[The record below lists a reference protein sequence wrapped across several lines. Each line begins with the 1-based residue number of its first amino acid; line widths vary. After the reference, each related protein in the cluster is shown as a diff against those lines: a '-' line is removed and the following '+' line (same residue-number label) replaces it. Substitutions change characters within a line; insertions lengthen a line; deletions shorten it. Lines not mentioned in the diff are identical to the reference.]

1 MGGAIDVQRESV
13 YTVDKRRAAPVPL
26 LSVSFTSLF
35 LSQTVSHSPFYL
47 GEGFNQGMDPKEC
60 EGNDRENEKEE
71 KKEKDRR
78 IRRRPF
84 LRYLERRRTDTIV
97 DDDSGKVDV
106 NINTLVRRSHSD
118 KTEYSAKL
126 QGKSSPSC
134 SPGLH
139 GNDSPLTSAYT
150 FPFFLDRVKFSSNN
164 L

>member
-35 LSQTVSHSPFYL
+35 LSQSVSHSPFYL
-47 GEGFNQGMDPKEC
+47 GEGFDQGMDPKEC

-97 DDDSGKVDV
+97 DDDSGNV

-126 QGKSSPSC
+126 KGKSSPSC

-139 GNDSPLTSAYT
+139 GNDLPLTSTYT
-150 FPFFLDRVKFSSNN
+150 FPFLDRVQVSSNH